1 MTEKQKRFGEVYPDS
16 FFLSKEEPEQL
27 ADFLRKSKWISADE
41 QVVLIEKPGEGNM
54 NYVLRVRTDRQS
66 FIVKQSRPWVEKYPQ
81 IDAPIGRI
89 IVEAQFY
96 DTLSED
102 PTLKSFIPSLKGF
115 KAGDYLMAVEDLGDA
130 SDYTTIY
137 QKSEEIKSGELAELI
152 QFISA
157 LHRIDV
163 REFRVPFTANQELKE
178 LNAEHIFEYPY
189 LADNGF
195 DLDTIQEGLQALSM
209 TYKGNEVL
217 KEKIRALKDEYLG
230 KGDVLIHGDYYP
242 GSWLRTLRGT
252 KVIDPEFAYIG
263 HAEFDLA
270 VMVAHLLMAQTD
282 ELLILRGLE
291 KYSLP
296 AHFNHSLFAGFC
308 GAEIL
313 RRIIGL
319 AQLPL
324 DLSLAEKAELLC
336 WAANSVEEPAT
347 NKYLKNNYKTE
358 VLKPD

>member
-1 MTEKQKRFGEVYPDS
+1 MMTEKQKRFGELYPDA

-27 ADFLRKSKWISADE
+27 ADFLRTSKWIATDE
-41 QVVLIEKPGEGNM
+41 QVLLIEKPGEGNM

-81 IDAPIGRI
+81 IDAPIERI
-89 IVEAQFY
+89 MVEAQFY

-102 PTLKSFIPSLKGF
+102 PALKAFIPFLKGF
-115 KAGDYLMAVEDLGDA
+115 KAHDYLMAVEDLGDA
-130 SDYTTIY
+130 SDFTTIY
-137 QKSEEIKSGELAELI
+137 QKNEEIKSAELAELM

-163 REFRVPFTANQELKE
+163 REFREPFPANQELKE

-189 LADNGF
+189 LVNGF

-209 TYKGNEVL
+209 LYKRNEVL
-217 KEKIRALKDEYLG
+217 KEKIKALCEVYLG
-230 KGDVLIHGDYYP
+230 NGDVLIHGDYYP
-242 GSWLRTLRGT
+242 GSWLRTAKGT
-252 KVIDPEFAYIG
+252 KVIDPEFAYVG
-263 HAEFDLA
+263 NAELDLA
-270 VMVAHLLMAQTD
+270 VMVAHLIMAQTD
-282 ELLILRGLE
+282 NSLILEGLQN
-291 KYSLP
+291 YALP

-324 DLSLAEKAELLC
+324 DLSLADKAELLR
-336 WAANSVEEPAT
+336 WAANSVMEPAI
-347 NKYLKNNYKTE
+347 NKYLQKNKTKI
-358 VLKPD
+358 LKPD